1 MYATTEDLASLSQLN
16 TNAVQEIYLLTGTYC
31 LLRGVLKK
39 KYLLIWH

>member
-16 TNAVQEIYLLTGTYC
+16 TNAVQEIYLLTGTHR

-39 KYLLIWH
+39 NNLLIWH